1 MAEDYR
7 EESNVDYNAIPVFYC
22 KHCLSLNIKTVDE
35 SIDTEYL
42 DFCANCGSTEI
53 EQTDIHTWEKMYEQ
67 KYGKNFLTGEKV

>member
-7 EESNVDYNAIPVFYC
+7 KESNVDYNAIPVFYC

-53 EQTDIHTWEKMYEQ
+53 GQTDIHTWEKMYEQ
-67 KYGKNFLTGEKV
+67 KYGKNFLTGEEV

>member
-53 EQTDIHTWEKMYEQ
+53 GQTDIHTWEKMYEQ
-67 KYGKNFLTGEKV
+67 KYGKKFLTGEEV

>member
-22 KHCLSLNIKTVDE
+22 KHCLSLKIKTVDE

-42 DFCANCGSTEI
+42 DFCADCGSTEI

-67 KYGKNFLTGEKV
+67 KYGKNFLTGEEV

>member
-35 SIDTEYL
+35 SIDAEYL

-53 EQTDIHTWEKMYEQ
+53 EKTDIHTWEKMYEQ
-67 KYGKNFLTGEKV
+67 KYGKNFLTGEEV

>member
-67 KYGKNFLTGEKV
+67 KYGRNFLTGEEV

>member
-1 MAEDYR
+1 MAENYR

-53 EQTDIHTWEKMYEQ
+53 GQTDIHTWEKMYEQ
-67 KYGKNFLTGEKV
+67 KYGKIFLTGEEV

>member
-7 EESNVDYNAIPVFYC
+7 EEINVDYNAIPVFYC

-42 DFCANCGSTEI
+42 DFCADCGSTEI
-53 EQTDIHTWEKMYEQ
+53 GQTDIHTWEKMYEQ
-67 KYGKNFLTGEKV
+67 KYGKNFLTGEEV

>member
-7 EESNVDYNAIPVFYC
+7 EESNIDYNAIPVFYC

-42 DFCANCGSTEI
+42 DFCAECGSTEI
-53 EQTDIHTWEKMYEQ
+53 GQTDIHTWEKMYEQ
-67 KYGKNFLTGEKV
+67 KYGKKF

>member
-7 EESNVDYNAIPVFYC
+7 EESNIDYNAIPVFYC

-42 DFCANCGSTEI
+42 DFCAECGSTEI
-53 EQTDIHTWEKMYEQ
+53 GQTDIHTWKKMYEQ
-67 KYGKNFLTGEKV
+67 KYGKKF

>member
-1 MAEDYR
+1 MAEDYK

-67 KYGKNFLTGEKV
+67 KYGKNFLTGEEV

>member
-1 MAEDYR
+1 MAENYR

-67 KYGKNFLTGEKV
+67 KYGRNFLTGEEV

>member
-22 KHCLSLNIKTVDE
+22 KHCLSLSIKTVDE

-67 KYGKNFLTGEKV
+67 KYGKNFLTGEEV

>member
-42 DFCANCGSTEI
+42 DFCAECGSTEI
-53 EQTDIHTWEKMYEQ
+53 GQTDIHTWEKMYEQ
-67 KYGKNFLTGEKV
+67 KYGKKF

>member
-42 DFCANCGSTEI
+42 DFCADCGSTEI

-67 KYGKNFLTGEKV
+67 KYGKNFLTGEEV

>member
-1 MAEDYR
+1 MAENYR

-67 KYGKNFLTGEKV
+67 KYGKNFLTGEEV

>member
-7 EESNVDYNAIPVFYC
+7 EGSNVDYNAIPVFYC

-67 KYGKNFLTGEKV
+67 KYGRNFLTGEEV

>member
-35 SIDTEYL
+35 SIGTEYL

-53 EQTDIHTWEKMYEQ
+53 GQTDIHTWEKMYEQ
-67 KYGKNFLTGEKV
+67 KYGKNFLTGEEV

>member
-7 EESNVDYNAIPVFYC
+7 EESNVNYNAIPVFYC

-67 KYGKNFLTGEKV
+67 KYGRNFLTGEEV

>member
-1 MAEDYR
+1 MAENYG

-67 KYGKNFLTGEKV
+67 KYGKNFLTGEEV

>member
-22 KHCLSLNIKTVDE
+22 KHWLSLNIKTVDE
-35 SIDTEYL
+35 SVDTEYL

-67 KYGKNFLTGEKV
+67 KYGKNFLTGEEV

>member
-7 EESNVDYNAIPVFYC
+7 EESNVNYNAIPVFYC

-67 KYGKNFLTGEKV
+67 KYGKNFLTGEEV

>member
-7 EESNVDYNAIPVFYC
+7 EESNIDYNAIPVFYC

-42 DFCANCGSTEI
+42 DFCVDCGSTEI
-53 EQTDIHTWEKMYEQ
+53 GQTDIHTWEKMYEQ
-67 KYGKNFLTGEKV
+67 KCGKKF

>member
-35 SIDTEYL
+35 SIDTEYV

-67 KYGKNFLTGEKV
+67 KYGKNFLTGEEV

>member
-42 DFCANCGSTEI
+42 DFCANCCSTEI
-53 EQTDIHTWEKMYEQ
+53 GQTDIHTWEKMYEQ
-67 KYGKNFLTGEKV
+67 KYGKNFLTGEEV

>member
-42 DFCANCGSTEI
+42 DFVLI
-53 EQTDIHTWEKMYEQ
+53 VVVLK
-67 KYGKNFLTGEKV
+67 

>member
-67 KYGKNFLTGEKV
+67 KYGKNFLTGEEV